1 MSKMSGDSSDPA
13 PGRARHELGQI
24 SESDYINPTPE
35 RQAELS
41 AEIDRYYN
49 TPLDMFPFSE
59 HARKP
64 DRFYDFY
71 EASIDERFPGDRD
84 IRDVISRYTRA
95 FFGSLVGYVAAK
107 RVLFAL
113 ALAGLWLLAVEGPVI
128 VGGMGV
134 AGLGQV
140 AAVIAGMLLILPV
153 FAGINAL
160 VFQQYRISLENR
172 SYELSRLIVQ
182 RTRELQNLY
191 TTLRALP
198 DQEETRHVNAGKAW
212 GARSAYLVRLMMW
225 VAQRMEYLEKFIQVE
240 MWRVRR
246 ERYWINW
253 AGGFLVVL
261 ILAVWGALLLIQ
273 TGSPMPAAPWAFRLF
288 EGLALVLGLGLAWA
302 TYHFWKTPLNLARD
316 KLGSEAWIRYATLDL
331 DNTIG
336 DQISRDKERLV
347 EYLNL
352 NKGR

>member
-1 MSKMSGDSSDPA
+1 MSGESSEPA
-13 PGRARHELGQI
+13 TSRARHELGQI
-24 SESDYINPTPE
+24 SESDYINPSPE

-84 IRDVISRYTRA
+84 IRDVISRYGRA

-107 RVLFAL
+107 RVLLAL
-113 ALAGLWLLAVEGPVI
+113 ALFCLWLMAVEGPAMVA
-128 VGGMGV
+128 GMGLG
-134 AGLGQV
+134 GLAQV
-140 AAVIAGMLLILPV
+140 AAILATMLLILPV
-153 FAGINAL
+153 YAGINAL

-253 AGGFLVVL
+253 AGGILVVL
-261 ILAVWGALLLIQ
+261 ILAAWIALLVLQ
-273 TGSPMPAAPWAFRLF
+273 TGQTIAAAPWAFRLF
-288 EGLALVLGLGLAWA
+288 QGVALVLGLGLAWA
-302 TYHFWKTPLNLARD
+302 SYHFWKTPLNLARD

>member
-1 MSKMSGDSSDPA
+1 MSGDRPEPA
-13 PGRARHELGQI
+13 PGPADHELRQI

-64 DRFYDFY
+64 DRFHVFY
-71 EASIDERFPGDRD
+71 EDSIDERFPGDRD
-84 IRDVISRYTRA
+84 IRKLISGYGRA
-95 FFGSLVGYVAAK
+95 FFGSLVGYVVGK
-107 RVLFAL
+107 RLLFAL
-113 ALAGLWLLAVEGPVI
+113 ALTGLWLALVEGPV
-128 VGGMGV
+128 VA
-134 AGLGQV
+134 AGLGLSGVMQM
-140 AAVIAGMLLILPV
+140 AVIPLGMLLVLPIY
-153 FAGINAL
+153 AGINAL
-160 VFQQYRISLENR
+160 VFQQYRTSLENR

-191 TTLRALP
+191 TNLRALP
-198 DQEETRHVNAGKAW
+198 DQEETRHANAGKAW

-225 VAQRMEYLEKFIQVE
+225 VAQRMEFLEKFIQVE

-253 AGGFLVVL
+253 AGGFLVVIIFAVWLALL
-261 ILAVWGALLLIQ
+261 ILVPG
-273 TGSPMPAAPWAFRLF
+273 PAAGGAPWAHRLF
-288 EGLALVLGLGLAWA
+288 QGLAGILGLGLAWA

>member
-1 MSKMSGDSSDPA
+1 MSGESSDPA

-64 DRFYDFY
+64 DRFHEFY

-113 ALAGLWLLAVEGPVI
+113 ALAGLWLLAVQGPVI
-128 VGGMGV
+128 VAGLGV
-134 AGLGQV
+134 SGLGQV
-140 AAVIAGMLLILPV
+140 AAVVAAMLLILPV
-153 FAGINAL
+153 FAAINAL

-212 GARSAYLVRLMMW
+212 GERSAFLARLMMW
-225 VAQRMEYLEKFIQVE
+225 VAQRMEHLEKFIQVE

-253 AGGFLVVL
+253 AGGLLVVL
-261 ILAVWGALLLIQ
+261 ILAAWAALLLIQ

-288 EGLALVLGLGLAWA
+288 EGLALLLGLGLAWA

>member
-1 MSKMSGDSSDPA
+1 MSGESSEPA
-13 PGRARHELGQI
+13 AGRARHELGQI
-24 SESDYINPTPE
+24 SESDYINPSPE
-35 RQAELS
+35 RKAELS

-84 IRDVISRYTRA
+84 IRDVISGYGRA
-95 FFGSLVGYVAAK
+95 FFGALVGYVAAK
-107 RVLFAL
+107 RVLLAL
-113 ALAGLWLLAVEGPVI
+113 ALAGLWLLAVDGPAI
-128 VGGMGV
+128 V
-134 AGLGQV
+134 AGLGLGGLVQV
-140 AAVIAGMLLILPV
+140 AAILAAMLLILPV
-153 FAGINAL
+153 YAGINAL

-212 GARSAYLVRLMMW
+212 GERSAFLVRLMMW

-253 AGGFLVVL
+253 AGGVLVVL
-261 ILAVWGALLLIQ
+261 ILAAWIALLLLQ
-273 TGSPMPAAPWAFRLF
+273 TGQTLAAAPWAFRLF
-288 EGLALVLGLGLAWA
+288 QGVALVLGLGLAWA
-302 TYHFWKTPLNLARD
+302 SYHFWKTPLNLARD